1 MDTMTLE
8 DARIL
13 TDEQETNLGN
23 DGTRDLIIPTQG
35 TRSLAAIAPPQ
46 PTDND
51 ARPAENLTTD
61 TPLSNEARQRI
72 LNDVPRPL
80 RLDAPAH
87 ADDSNDPMVVENQ
100 LTPEQRERLGL
111 PKMRLAPKTV
121 PIRLRPD
128 RPDETALRIAEKV
141 AGTADLGPLFQAA
154 DSMAAGAT
162 SRAVASLEPKLRL
175 RVQAVVCRNS
185 DGRMSNGAFGQ
196 TREQLE
202 VAVGIAL
209 AAANAI
215 LATANL
221 ELVFYPSSDLDVRHS
236 TSLNQDFVLPS
247 WALQEL
253 KKQPPLSKPEVDAL
267 AAQFTTTPI
276 RNALG
281 AQYSKKLVLLFAEG
295 TTIVKGR
302 DVWGQVGD
310 IPVPADYDGDR
321 CADVA
326 VWRPGN
332 GMWYILTSRY
342 GGFYQRQW
350 GLSTDKPVPADYDGD
365 GRADIAV
372 WRSSDG
378 MWHTIKSSDG
388 TIRSV
393 PWGQN
398 GDIPVPGRYD
408 SDSAA
413 DFAVWRPSTATWY
426 IQNSRT
432 GATRSVQ
439 WGQAGD
445 IPVPADYDGDGITD
459 IAVWRPSDGKWY
471 IIQSSNGTTRVTH
484 WGVHGDR
491 PVPGDYYGDGKADCA
506 IFRPSEGNWYFLNSA
521 NNTTQVVRYG
531 EASDVLV
538 PADYDG
544 DRRTDI
550 AVWRPGNAQWY
561 ITESSTQNNR
571 WDDWSVASPSGGGF
585 SWEDLNFVKLGGGVN
600 PDPNDYGQASFIA
613 HEVGH
618 YLHLH
623 HTHGRNYVAL
633 AEGEG
638 VGLSNQQRADL
649 LRTKIIHELNQGL
662 NEGGPATIW
671 STSSSM
677 PMTARC
683 PTPPPTP
690 DLSISSL
697 PIMPMPAGL

>member
-1 MDTMTLE
+1 
-8 DARIL
+8 
-13 TDEQETNLGN
+13 
-23 DGTRDLIIPTQG
+23 
-35 TRSLAAIAPPQ
+35 
-46 PTDND
+46 
-51 ARPAENLTTD
+51 
-61 TPLSNEARQRI
+61 
-72 LNDVPRPL
+72 
-80 RLDAPAH
+80 
-87 ADDSNDPMVVENQ
+87 
-100 LTPEQRERLGL
+100 
-111 PKMRLAPKTV
+111 
-121 PIRLRPD
+121 
-128 RPDETALRIAEKV
+128 
-141 AGTADLGPLFQAA
+141 
-154 DSMAAGAT
+154 
-162 SRAVASLEPKLRL
+162 
-175 RVQAVVCRNS
+175 
-185 DGRMSNGAFGQ
+185 MSNGAFGQ

-310 IPVPADYDGDR
+310 IP
-321 CADVA
+321 
-326 VWRPGN
+326 
-332 GMWYILTSRY
+332 
-342 GGFYQRQW
+342 
-350 GLSTDKPVPADYDGD
+350 
-365 GRADIAV
+365 
-372 WRSSDG
+372 
-378 MWHTIKSSDG
+378 
-388 TIRSV
+388 
-393 PWGQN
+393 
-398 GDIPVPGRYD
+398 
-408 SDSAA
+408 
-413 DFAVWRPSTATWY
+413 
-426 IQNSRT
+426 
-432 GATRSVQ
+432 
-439 WGQAGD
+439 
-445 IPVPADYDGDGITD
+445 
-459 IAVWRPSDGKWY
+459 
-471 IIQSSNGTTRVTH
+471 
-484 WGVHGDR
+484 
-491 PVPGDYYGDGKADCA
+491 
-506 IFRPSEGNWYFLNSA
+506 
-521 NNTTQVVRYG
+521 
-531 EASDVLV
+531 V